1 MDTRGEDFDK
11 KLEKEKA
18 RRGTKEGEEG
28 ALIGEVAECCY
39 YSTSICFPA

>member
-18 RRGTKEGEEG
+18 RPRDKKREKKG
-28 ALIGEVAECCY
+28 L
-39 YSTSICFPA
+39 